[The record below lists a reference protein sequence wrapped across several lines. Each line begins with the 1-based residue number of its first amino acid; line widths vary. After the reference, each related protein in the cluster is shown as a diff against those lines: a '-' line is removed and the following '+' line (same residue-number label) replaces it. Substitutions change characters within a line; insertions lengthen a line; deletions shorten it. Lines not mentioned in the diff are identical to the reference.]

1 MKKDLKIISFI
12 SIYIIY
18 ILIPTILIAQP
29 LFEVER
35 DSFCRSILNYEPV
48 DVFSDVA
55 EIRKG
60 DGIYFWVEIRAG
72 IRALSMLDTKGILP
86 IYHAWASKIGISDI
100 INVGIKNDVWI
111 REREKIKDEVKKRG
125 YFTWRTQS
133 FKRNF
138 WEGVYYVS
146 VLDANKRPVKKS
158 DSGHMAFRPEI
169 IIRFLP

>member
-12 SIYIIY
+12 LIYIIY
-18 ILIPTILIAQP
+18 ILITTILIAQP

-48 DVFSDVA
+48 DVFSYIA

-72 IRALSMLDTKGILP
+72 IRALSMLDTKRILP

-100 INVGIKNDVWI
+100 INVVIKMMC
-111 REREKIKDEVKKRG
+111 G
-125 YFTWRTQS
+125 
-133 FKRNF
+133 
-138 WEGVYYVS
+138 
-146 VLDANKRPVKKS
+146 
-158 DSGHMAFRPEI
+158 
-169 IIRFLP
+169 